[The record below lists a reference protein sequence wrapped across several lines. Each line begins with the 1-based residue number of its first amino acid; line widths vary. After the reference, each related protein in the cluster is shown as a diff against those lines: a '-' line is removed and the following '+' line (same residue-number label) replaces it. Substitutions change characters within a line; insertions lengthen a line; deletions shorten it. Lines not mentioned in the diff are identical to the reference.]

1 MKKNYFITLLFLT
14 IFSNVL
20 IAQNIWEENFN
31 SYAEN
36 SGIEGDGA
44 GNVANIGDYPAQ
56 ISKWSLDAATASLF
70 NNSDWAKTIGGAL
83 SFRDTDGTNGVFW
96 NSEAIDISSAS
107 GPVSF
112 QLTVSN
118 NSGGFE
124 TGDFINVSYSV
135 DGGTT
140 FNLIQNWNG
149 LGDANTT
156 ILGESNG
163 QDWSTSET
171 ILQSGITGTSL
182 LIRVQVKNNAS
193 AEQFFLDDIS
203 VFEGAATPSLSI
215 TSPTENTVFNP
226 ETTSVDV
233 SLSVANFT
241 VASGGTGD
249 GYIQY
254 SITGGTVQ
262 DKFDVNDIS
271 FTSLSSGNYAVNVE
285 LVDNSG
291 NSLSPAVSE
300 TVNFS
305 IASYTTVADLAALRA
320 GTEGNYYNL
329 TGEVIYTFEGT
340 TRNQKFIQD
349 VTAAILIDDNE
360 GVITT
365 QYNIGDGITGI
376 KGKLGSFRGVTQ
388 FVPTVNT
395 SAATSNGN
403 TVTPVVVSVSQLLSN
418 LNDYESEFVTVN
430 DVNFTAADG
439 TTTFASGTNYDITD
453 GTNTMV
459 FRTHFTGTDIDGSVI
474 PTSSA
479 NITGIA
485 GEYDG
490 TSQIFGIS
498 LSNIVLGTQFN
509 EIQGFA
515 IYPNPVNESRFII
528 SSNSTDQKEVSIYN
542 VLGKNVFNTTISGTK
557 SEVNIPSIAKGMYIL
572 KVVEANKTATSKLII
587 R

>member
-20 IAQNIWEENFN
+20 ISQNIWEENFN

-215 TSPTENTVFNP
+215 TSPSENTVFNP

-340 TRNQKFIQD
+340 SRNQKFIQD

-515 IYPNPVNESRFII
+515 IYPNPVNESRFVI

-542 VLGKNVFNTTISGTK
+542 VLGKNVFNTTVSGTK